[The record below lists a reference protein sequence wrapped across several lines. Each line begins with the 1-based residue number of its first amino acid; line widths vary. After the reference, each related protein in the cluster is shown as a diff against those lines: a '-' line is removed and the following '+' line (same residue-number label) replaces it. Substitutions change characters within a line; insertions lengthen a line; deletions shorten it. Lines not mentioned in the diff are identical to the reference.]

1 MGLCEM
7 ANFEYQAR
15 TKIGEIQTGIVEAA
29 NEQSALKILQEQNLI
44 VVSINAV
51 EQTPLYL
58 RQFKFLQRVSAK
70 DLAIF
75 SRQLATLFA
84 ASVPLVTSLYTLA
97 KQVENNKLQDALLD
111 IAANV
116 DGGMGLDKAL
126 EQYPDIFSN
135 FYVQIIRAGEESGT
149 LDKVLNYLAEYTE
162 REHRIF
168 SKIRGSMMYPA
179 FILGV
184 FLIVGTA
191 MLVFVIP
198 QLVSVLS
205 QSGGQLPFITRVITA
220 ASDFVRN
227 QWYLLLG
234 GLVVGFFLI
243 FRFLRT
249 EIGKD
254 SWSKWQLK
262 LPIFGK
268 IFKNI
273 YLFRFSESFG
283 LLIRGGVPINI
294 SLEISANVID
304 SKVYKKIILD
314 ARDKVTR
321 GVSLSSALESYSEIS
336 GMVTQ
341 MIAVGEKTGK
351 LDETLENVANFYE
364 QEVSGAIDNLV
375 SLIEPIL
382 IVILGAGVA
391 LLVAG
396 ILLPIYTSINT
407 LQ

>member
-1 MGLCEM
+1 M

-15 TKIGEIQTGIVEAA
+15 TKNGEVQTGIVEAA
-29 NEQSALKILQEQNLI
+29 NEQSALKILQGNNLI
-44 VVSINAV
+44 VISVSAV
-51 EQTPLYL
+51 ESAPLYL
-58 RQFKFLQRVSAK
+58 KQFKFLQRVSAK

-84 ASVPLVTSLYTLA
+84 ASVPIVPSLYTLA
-97 KQVENNKLQDALLD
+97 KQVDNTKLQDALLD

-116 DGGMGLDKAL
+116 DGGMSLDKAL

-149 LDKVLNYLAEYTE
+149 LDKVLNYLADYTE

-179 FILGV
+179 FIMGV

-198 QLVSVLS
+198 QLLSVLS
-205 QSGGQLPFITRVITA
+205 QSGGQLPFITKVIA
-220 ASDFVRN
+220 GASDFIRN
-227 QWYLLLG
+227 QWYLLLA
-234 GLVVGFFLI
+234 GLVIGLFVVI
-243 FRFLRT
+243 RFLRT
-249 EIGKD
+249 QMGKD
-254 SWSKWQLK
+254 AWSRWQLR

-268 IFKNI
+268 IFRNI
-273 YLFRFSESFG
+273 YLFRFTESFG

-304 SKVYKKIILD
+304 NKIYKDIILD
-314 ARDKVTR
+314 AKDKVTK
-321 GVSLSSALESYSEIS
+321 GVPLSSALENYSEVS

-341 MIAVGEKTGK
+341 MISVGEKTGK
-351 LDETLENVANFYE
+351 LDSVLENVANFYE
-364 QEVSGAIDNLV
+364 QEVSNAIDNLV
-375 SLIEPIL
+375 SLIEPVL

>member
-1 MGLCEM
+1 
-7 ANFEYQAR
+7 
-15 TKIGEIQTGIVEAA
+15 GIVEAA
-29 NEQSALKILQEQNLI
+29 NEQSALKILQGNNLI
-44 VVSINAV
+44 VISVSAV
-51 EQTPLYL
+51 ESAPLYL
-58 RQFKFLQRVSAK
+58 KQFKFLQRVSAK

-84 ASVPLVTSLYTLA
+84 ASVPIVPSLYTLA
-97 KQVENNKLQDALLD
+97 KQVDNTKLQDALLD

-116 DGGMGLDKAL
+116 DGGMSLDKAL

-149 LDKVLNYLAEYTE
+149 LDKVLNYLADYTE

-179 FILGV
+179 FIMGV

-198 QLVSVLS
+198 QLLSVLS
-205 QSGGQLPFITRVITA
+205 QSGGQLPFITKVIA
-220 ASDFVRN
+220 GASDFIRN
-227 QWYLLLG
+227 QWYLLLA
-234 GLVVGFFLI
+234 GLVIGLFVVI
-243 FRFLRT
+243 RFLRT
-249 EIGKD
+249 QMGKD
-254 SWSKWQLK
+254 AWSRWQLR

-268 IFKNI
+268 IFRNI
-273 YLFRFSESFG
+273 YLFRFTESFG

-304 SKVYKKIILD
+304 NKIYKDIILD
-314 ARDKVTR
+314 AKDKVTK
-321 GVSLSSALESYSEIS
+321 GVPLSSALENYSEVS

-341 MIAVGEKTGK
+341 MISVGEKTGK
-351 LDETLENVANFYE
+351 LDSVLENVANFYE
-364 QEVSGAIDNLV
+364 QEVSNAIDNLV
-375 SLIEPIL
+375 SLIEPVL